1 MNNATQ
7 ADDID
12 TNKTLPSSEETS
24 GTILTM
30 MIIHIIIASVGIL
43 GNFTVILAFLNHKKF
58 RRKIPNIFILNQVS
72 IMFLVHPLEKHRSL
86 LRLDRV

>member
-1 MNNATQ
+1 MNNTTQ

-12 TNKTLPSSEETS
+12 FNGSLPSSEQTS

-30 MIIHIIIASVGIL
+30 MVIHTIIASVGIL

-58 RRKIPNIFILNQVS
+58 RKKIPNIFILNQVS
-72 IMFLVHPLEKHRSL
+72 IMVFVYPLE
-86 LRLDRV
+86 

>member
-24 GTILTM
+24 GAILTM
-30 MIIHIIIASVGIL
+30 MIIHTIIASVGIL

-58 RRKIPNIFILNQVS
+58 RKKIPNIFILNQVS
-72 IMFLVHPLEKHRSL
+72 IMLLVHPLE
-86 LRLDRV
+86 

>member
-12 TNKTLPSSEETS
+12 TNKTLPISVETS

-30 MIIHIIIASVGIL
+30 MIIHTIIASVGIL

-72 IMFLVHPLEKHRSL
+72 IMFLVHPLE
-86 LRLDRV
+86 

>member
-12 TNKTLPSSEETS
+12 TNKTLPISVETS

-30 MIIHIIIASVGIL
+30 MIIHTIIASVGIL

-58 RRKIPNIFILNQVS
+58 RRKIPNIFISNQVS